1 MNTSAPTSLKESVSV
16 AEMARMVGLSRARFY
31 QLIGSAFPSPL
42 YQVGTKRP
50 FFNADLQQIC
60 LEVRRRNC
68 GIDGKPIMFYAR
80 RGGELPRA
88 KKRPAS
94 HGKSAEPLGFVLD
107 SVHALGLASVSL
119 AEVTRAVREVFPNGW
134 SGVPEGEVIRAVFI
148 HLKRQ
153 NSHDKVAR

>member
-1 MNTSAPTSLKESVSV
+1 MNKSTPQQLRESVSV

-31 QLIGSAFPSPL
+31 QLIGSAFPFPL
-42 YQVGTKRP
+42 YQVSTQRP
-50 FFNADLQQIC
+50 FFSADLQQIC
-60 LEVRRRNC
+60 LDVRRRNC
-68 GIDGKPIMFYAR
+68 GIDDKPIMFYAR

-88 KKRPAS
+88 KKRPATES
-94 HGKSAEPLGFVLD
+94 KRDEPLSSVLD
-107 SVHALGLASVSL
+107 SVHALGLSSVSL
-119 AEVTRAVREVFPNGW
+119 AEVARAVKELFPNGW